1 MSEIIDKDQKLTKK
15 DFTSILSFSIV
26 YDKSRVHKVG
36 NWIFSITGVDVVNE
50 NIALNLLVSYLGIA
64 QRRGAFTLEEAAKIY
79 ECVQIFQT
87 QVEDAEEVEE
97 EPQDL
102 LKTIQ
107 EAAEQQ
113 LPDEAPPVSD
123 EEDSDPEEAEPI
135 VEEAEG

>member
-1 MSEIIDKDQKLTKK
+1 M
-15 DFTSILSFSIV
+15 
-26 YDKSRVHKVG
+26 
-36 NWIFSITGVDVVNE
+36 
-50 NIALNLLVSYLGIA
+50 SYLGIA

-113 LPDEAPPVSD
+113 LPDEAPPVSA

>member
-1 MSEIIDKDQKLTKK
+1 MTNEKITID
-15 DFTSILSFSIV
+15 DFIKIDPRVGKIL
-26 YDKSRVHKVG
+26 
-36 NWIFSITGVDVVNE
+36 
-50 NIALNLLVSYLGIA
+50 
-64 QRRGAFTLEEAAKIY
+64 
-79 ECVQIFQT
+79 
-87 QVEDAEEVEE
+87 DAEEVEE

>member
-1 MSEIIDKDQKLTKK
+1 MSTENVEPQHEHQEVPL
-15 DFTSILSFSIV
+15 
-26 YDKSRVHKVG
+26 
-36 NWIFSITGVDVVNE
+36 TGVDVVNE